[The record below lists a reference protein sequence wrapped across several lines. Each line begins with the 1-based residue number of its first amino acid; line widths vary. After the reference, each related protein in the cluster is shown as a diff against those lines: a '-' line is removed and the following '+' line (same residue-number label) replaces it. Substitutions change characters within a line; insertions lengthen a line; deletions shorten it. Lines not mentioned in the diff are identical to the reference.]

1 MMKTITLA
9 LLSVLLVACAT
20 RQRAPA
26 TGAEPSSTAAP
37 AGVAAASA
45 PVGTTL
51 ASAASTSAASTPSAP
66 AADHPAD
73 AANSARQAA
82 LKHGYKLVHRNG
94 QDLYCRSEIL
104 TGTHFRNTVCLTE
117 AQVSASERD
126 RQEVLDQL
134 GKGGAVDCRVVKCN

>member
-1 MMKTITLA
+1 MMKTITLV
-9 LLSVLLVACAT
+9 LLSVSIVACAT

-26 TGAEPSSTAAP
+26 PT
-37 AGVAAASA
+37 GVAAASA
-45 PVGTTL
+45 PVGTTV
-51 ASAASTSAASTPSAP
+51 ASVASTSSAP

-73 AANSARQAA
+73 AANPVPQATR
-82 LKHGYKLVHRNG
+82 KHGYKLVHRNG

-117 AQVSASERD
+117 AQMSASERD

-134 GKGGAVDCRVVKCN
+134 AKGGAVDCRVPKCN

>member
-1 MMKTITLA
+1 MMKTITLV
-9 LLSVLLVACAT
+9 LLSVFIVACAT

-26 TGAEPSSTAAP
+26 SGAEPSSKAVPT
-37 AGVAAASA
+37 GVAAASA

-51 ASAASTSAASTPSAP
+51 ASAAPTSAASTSPAP

-73 AANSARQAA
+73 AANPVRQAA

-104 TGTHFRNTVCLTE
+104 TGTHFRNTICLTE

-134 GKGGAVDCRVVKCN
+134 AKGGAVDCRVPKCN